1 MRVEVRLFA
10 TLADYVD
17 RARAAEAF
25 EVEIPD
31 DSSVSDL
38 IAALGLPSDEIHLA
52 VVDGRPVNDRAAP
65 LAAGGRVALFPPVGG
80 G

>member
-31 DSSVSDL
+31 GSTVADL
-38 IAALGLPSDEIHLA
+38 IDALGLPPGEIHLT
-52 VVDGRPVNDRAAP
+52 VVDGRPVNDQAAR
-65 LAAGGRVALFPPVGG
+65 LAAGGRVSLFPPVGG